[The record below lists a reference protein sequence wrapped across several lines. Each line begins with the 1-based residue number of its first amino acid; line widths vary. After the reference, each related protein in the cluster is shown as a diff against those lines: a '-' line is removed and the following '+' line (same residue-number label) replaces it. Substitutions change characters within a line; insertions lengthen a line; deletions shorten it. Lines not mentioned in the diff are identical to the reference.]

1 MIKFL
6 ILLIVLL
13 IAYVF
18 GRSNIQNAVLIL
30 MSGNDVL
37 LVKDKQKGEWQF
49 PGGIIDPT
57 DASPLDAA
65 LREFRE
71 ETDHTLVDY
80 KIMNTFDYRQTRL
93 FIASSKDQI
102 SNSLLNN
109 TEMNER
115 KWFNINN
122 MPRLRQSNENSFAAL
137 KKLTA
142 RE

>member
-1 MIKFL
+1 MIKLL

-13 IAYVF
+13 IAYVLV
-18 GRSNIQNAVLIL
+18 RSNIQNAVLIL
-30 MSGNDVL
+30 MSDSNVL
-37 LVKDKQKGEWQF
+37 LVKDKQKSEWQF

-57 DASPLDAA
+57 DASPLNAA

-71 ETDHTLVDY
+71 ETEHELVDY
-80 KIMNTFDYRQTRL
+80 KIMDTFDYRQTRL
-93 FIASSKDQI
+93 FIATSKDQI
-102 SNSLLNN
+102 SDSLLNN

-122 MPRLRQSNENSFAAL
+122 MPRLRQSNENSFAVL
-137 KKLTA
+137 KQLTA